1 MKLGLAVLI
10 LCILA
15 AGFSAW
21 RIRRLSRLKPSPPED
36 ESIRVITDRFE
47 REMEEVFRKWETR

>member
-1 MKLGLAVLI
+1 LAVLI

-21 RIRRLSRLKPSPPED
+21 RIRRLSRLKPPPPED